1 MYISLSAMTPCIVRI
16 SVFLFSGHLFPS
28 LCVIFLFYSDCNSH
42 CNLYIKHIAIQAMY
56 LFIKP
61 YKCYLLN
68 KKPLWLLNQVW
79 VKKIM
84 NKSFYELI
92 LINLRI
98 LYIKEIT
105 MIKYIFYSYIIN
117 EQVFFKENLHLNI

>member
-1 MYISLSAMTPCIVRI
+1 
-16 SVFLFSGHLFPS
+16 
-28 LCVIFLFYSDCNSH
+28 
-42 CNLYIKHIAIQAMY
+42 
-56 LFIKP
+56 
-61 YKCYLLN
+61 
-68 KKPLWLLNQVW
+68 
-79 VKKIM
+79 M